1 MNQEQFK
8 LIRTDLNKV
17 FDVINKT
24 KILGREQLYSKF
36 EKYNRH
42 IKNEIEI
49 PKLKSQES
57 IIDYKTKQLLYSDI
71 NRWES
76 TNRDACFLDLYIY
89 FDCVSDDYKAT
100 FRVYS
105 EDERYSPSFAMN
117 PTGNDLYI
125 YSIMTSG
132 VLDFLE
138 ELRLVYGELVNL
150 SFMRKELLDSSLEP
164 DLNALIRSIISKLE

>member
-17 FDVINKT
+17 FDIINKT

-36 EKYNRH
+36 EKYNRR

-76 TNRDACFLDLYIY
+76 TNRDACFLDFYIY
-89 FDCVSDDYKAT
+89 FDCMSDDYKAT

-117 PTGNDLYI
+117 PTGNDLYS

-132 VLDFLE
+132 ILDFLE
-138 ELRLVYGELVNL
+138 ELRLVYSELVNL